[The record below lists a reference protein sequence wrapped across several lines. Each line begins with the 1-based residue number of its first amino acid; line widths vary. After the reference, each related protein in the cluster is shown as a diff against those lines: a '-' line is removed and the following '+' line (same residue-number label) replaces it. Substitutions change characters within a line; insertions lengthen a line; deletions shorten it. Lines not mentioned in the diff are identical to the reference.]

1 MPSKELLA
9 ARSRAR
15 EWRDERRS
23 QAATMP
29 TKNGVPSA
37 PKPLRK
43 TSTAFPKSK
52 QQSSRASSNEKQG
65 LILKYTLDEK
75 KSKPIETASRENN
88 ATMATFTYNALTN
101 PFDEGSFRWV
111 AKGKYTKGARAGE
124 PCVCKWFKSGHVDE
138 TKFFD
143 LDIKAMHKAYIIVKD
158 WNSRRMIDKHIKVNI
173 PGEQINVL

>member
-1 MPSKELLA
+1 MPSKELFA

-43 TSTAFPKSK
+43 TSTAYPKSK
-52 QQSSRASSNEKQG
+52 QQSSRVSSN
-65 LILKYTLDEK
+65 EK
-75 KSKPIETASRENN
+75 KSKPIETASRKNN
-88 ATMATFTYNALTN
+88 ATMATFTHNALTN

-111 AKGKYTKGARAGE
+111 AKGKYVKGARAGE

-173 PGEQINVL
+173 PGKQINVL